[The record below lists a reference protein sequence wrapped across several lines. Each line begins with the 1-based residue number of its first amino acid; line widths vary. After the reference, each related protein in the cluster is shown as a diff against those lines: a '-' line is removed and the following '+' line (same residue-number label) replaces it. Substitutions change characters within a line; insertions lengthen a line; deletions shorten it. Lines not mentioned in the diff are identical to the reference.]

1 MYLSRLKEEILAIDT
16 KLGYSNLTREEKKAL
31 KPLKDD
37 VDIIIIKEA
46 GKGLAVVVW
55 DREDLQEA
63 SKQLG
68 VTPMKRFLG
77 IVSKY
82 QAESFKDKY

>member
-1 MYLSRLKEEILAIDT
+1 MYLSRLKEEILAIGT

-46 GKGLAVVVW
+46 EG
-55 DREDLQEA
+55 
-63 SKQLG
+63 
-68 VTPMKRFLG
+68 G
-77 IVSKY
+77 IGGRSVGQGGPPRGFETTWSNTYEEVFGDCVKISSRVF
-82 QAESFKDKY
+82 QG